1 MIIVNYQ
8 RKTKGDDIMDIIE
21 FNLDDLKNQNT
32 GFSYYILGRSYD
44 LEENGAIQ
52 DYTKALEY
60 YLKGLNVDY
69 PLCIY
74 SLGISYELGLGE
86 ILSID
91 KNKSKELLDNAYPK
105 IIELIKNPDISDTER
120 IYAKF
125 VIGAYYY
132 FGLGNIEKDYNK
144 AFEIIK
150 ECADKGHIGAIYDLG
165 ANFYYNGN
173 GTDINYELANY
184 YLNIAQENGLK
195 RAIDLYKSRSKIK

>member
-1 MIIVNYQ
+1 
-8 RKTKGDDIMDIIE
+8 MDIIK

-60 YLKGLNVDY
+60 YLKGLNIDY

-91 KNKSKELLDNAYPK
+91 KNKSKELLNNAYPK
-105 IIELIKNPDISDTER
+105 IIKLINNPNISDTER

-125 VIGAYYY
+125 VTGAYYY

-144 AFEIIK
+144 AFQIIK
-150 ECADKGHIGAIYDLG
+150 ECADKGHIAAIYDLG
-165 ANFYYNGN
+165 ANFYFNGN
-173 GTDINYELANY
+173 GTDINYDLADY
-184 YLNIAQENGLK
+184 YLNLAKENGLK
-195 RAIDLYKSRSKIK
+195 RAMDLCKSRSKIKKKSERDNNE

>member
-1 MIIVNYQ
+1 
-8 RKTKGDDIMDIIE
+8 MDIIK
-21 FNLDDLKNQNT
+21 FNLDELENQNT
-32 GFSYYILGRSYD
+32 GFSYYLLGRSYD

-52 DYTKALEY
+52 NYTKALEY
-60 YLKGLNVDY
+60 YLKGLNIDY

-91 KNKSKELLDNAYPK
+91 KNKSKELLDNACPK
-105 IIELIKNPDISDTER
+105 IIELIKNPVISDIER

-165 ANFYYNGN
+165 ANFYFNGN
-173 GTDINYELANY
+173 GTEINYDLADY
-184 YLNIAQENGLK
+184 YLNLAKENGLK
-195 RAIDLYKSRSKIK
+195 RAIDLYDVRSKNK